1 MNNYVLVVDLRFN
14 MGLLCIM
21 TFKTY
26 KFYIYVKVKNN
37 SNSRSLNKTNQ
48 I

>member
-1 MNNYVLVVDLRFN
+1 MYNYVLVVDLRFN

-26 KFYIYVKVKNN
+26 KFYIYVKVKKCRHALLALLV
-37 SNSRSLNKTNQ
+37 S
-48 I
+48 